1 MRWKKHAAEKA
12 CGRGVRKKRA
22 AEGAAYE
29 ARQNHEARQHQ
40 EAVRRKRRGKIAVKN
55 GLILPLPR
63 I

>member
-1 MRWKKHAAEKA
+1 MRRKKHAEEA
-12 CGRGVRKKRA
+12 CGRSVRKKRA

-29 ARQNHEARQHQ
+29 ARQNH

>member
-29 ARQNHEARQHQ
+29 ARQNHEA
-40 EAVRRKRRGKIAVKN
+40 VRRKRRGKIAVKN